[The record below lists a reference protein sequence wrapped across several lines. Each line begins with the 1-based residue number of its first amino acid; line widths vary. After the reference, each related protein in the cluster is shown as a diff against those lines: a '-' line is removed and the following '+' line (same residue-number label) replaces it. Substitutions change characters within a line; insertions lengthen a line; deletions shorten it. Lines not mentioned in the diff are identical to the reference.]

1 MVGAI
6 EPLLRAK
13 LLMALLGLIVL
24 GLGLMVLIIMGGRY
38 ARRIARTSLPPSQTH
53 DDRWYAKPL
62 VPEELDSSSNDGDES
77 EPGRPSESEG
87 ERADNDA
94 DDGGSGNAGSPDG
107 GPDEPGPHS
116 PGGL

>member
-24 GLGLMVLIIMGGRY
+24 GLGLMVLVIMGGRY
-38 ARRIARTSLPPSQTH
+38 AHRIARTSLPPSQTH

-62 VPEELDSSSNDGDES
+62 VPQELDPSSDDGDEI
-77 EPGRPSESEG
+77 EPGRQAESEG
-87 ERADNDA
+87 ERTD
-94 DDGGSGNAGSPDG
+94 DDGSGDARSPDG
-107 GPDEPGPHS
+107 GPDEPGPQ
-116 PGGL
+116 PGGS

>member
-24 GLGLMVLIIMGGRY
+24 GLGLMALVIMGGRY
-38 ARRIARTSLPPSQTH
+38 ARRIARTSLPPSETH

-62 VPEELDSSSNDGDES
+62 VPQELDSASNDGDES
-77 EPGRPSESEG
+77 EPGRRSESEG
-87 ERADNDA
+87 QRS
-94 DDGGSGNAGSPDG
+94 DDGGPDDASSHDG
-107 GPDEPGPHS
+107 EPDEPGPDE
-116 PGGL
+116 PAP